1 VLQALRRRA
10 HRLRQCRGL
19 AIRGVDTLGRLTL
32 AGVVRIA
39 RRAGI
44 VALFVVVAMAG
55 SVSGLLF
62 ASGGDMPQVS
72 ALDDYAPSTI
82 TRVYAADGQVVG
94 EFATQRRMVISSD
107 QISPLLR
114 QAIIA
119 AEDQSF
125 DSHLGLSLPRIIITA
140 IKDVVR
146 GQRAGAST
154 LTQQLARNLFLTNE
168 KTLDRKIK
176 EAFLTIQIEKRYT
189 KREIFTLY
197 CNHIPWGHGT
207 YGAEAA
213 SRLYFGKSAKDLT
226 LEEAALLA
234 GIIQRPSRQS
244 PYVNPEAARR
254 RRNYALQRMAE
265 EGFITQAR
273 ADQAKKAPIVTAGRP
288 VTNTFAPFF
297 LEDVRQHLEERYG
310 AKRLYESGLAVYTSL
325 DVDLQRAAEAAF
337 DGGLRK
343 VDKRRG
349 FRRPRRN
356 VIAEGSNIDA
366 FQPDRW
372 RYPIRVG
379 DIVPAVV
386 VASGNSG
393 PRAVPAASFLLRAGR
408 YYVEVAKAGYEWTRK
423 KAPDFLK
430 TGDVLP
436 VKILTLDEDGRFAT
450 ASLDQDPV
458 VEGALVAIDNR
469 TGQIRAM
476 IGGFD
481 FARSKFNRATQAWRQ
496 MGSTFKPIV
505 YTAAIDRGYTPVS
518 VIVDAPVAYPAGPN
532 QPLYSPQNYDRKFEG
547 PVTLRHALEQS
558 RNIPTVKL
566 LDSIGPAVAIDFAKR
581 FGFTSKFQPYLS
593 LALGATEA
601 TLLDATSAYTA
612 FPHQGVRMRPYEV
625 VRVVDRQGNLLEENR
640 PEPHDAIRADTAF
653 VMTNLM
659 RGVMTRGTAAA
670 AAALDWPLAGK
681 TGTMDEYTDA
691 WFIGFDPDITIG
703 VWIGYDEKK
712 TLGRGETGANAAL
725 PIWIDVMKAY
735 IAKRGREPK
744 PEFTAPGNI
753 VFVSVNK
760 STGTPSTG
768 DDAIGEA
775 FIAGTQP
782 ENAAPAQP

>member
-1 VLQALRRRA
+1 MAR
-10 HRLRQCRGL
+10 
-19 AIRGVDTLGRLTL
+19 
-32 AGVVRIA
+32 VVRIA

-44 VALFVVVAMAG
+44 VALFVIAAMAG

-62 ASGGDMPQVS
+62 ASAGDMPQVS
-72 ALDDYAPSTI
+72 TLDDYAPSTI

-94 EFATQRRMVISSD
+94 EFATQRRVVITYD

-119 AEDQSF
+119 AEDQTF
-125 DSHLGLSLPRIIITA
+125 DSHLGLSIPRIVVTA
-140 IKDVVR
+140 IKDVMHR
-146 GQRAGAST
+146 RLAGAST

-168 KTLDRKIK
+168 KTPSRKIR
-176 EAFLTIQIEKRYT
+176 EAILTIQIEKRYT

-265 EGFITQAR
+265 EGFIPQAR
-273 ADQAKKAPIVTAGRP
+273 ADQAKQSPIVTSGRP
-288 VTNTFAPFF
+288 LTNTFASFF

-310 AKRLYESGLAVYTSL
+310 ARRLYESGLAVYTSL

-337 DGGLRK
+337 DAGLRK

-349 FRRPRRN
+349 FRKPRRN
-356 VIAEGSNIDA
+356 VVADGSTVEG
-366 FQPDRW
+366 FQHDRW
-372 RYPIRVG
+372 RSPIRVG

-386 VASGNSG
+386 VATGSTG
-393 PRAVPAASFLLRAGR
+393 PRAVPSASVLLRAGR
-408 YYVEVAKAGYEWTRK
+408 YYVEIAKSGYEWTRK
-423 KAPDFLK
+423 KSPDFLK
-430 TGDVLP
+430 TGDLVP
-436 VKILTLDEDGRFAT
+436 VKILTIDDAGRFAT
-450 ASLDQDPV
+450 ASLDQDPLI
-458 VEGALVAIDNR
+458 EGSLVAIDNR

-505 YTAAIDRGYTPVS
+505 YTAAIDRGYTPAS
-518 VIVDAPVAYPAGPN
+518 IIVDAPVAYPAGPN

-566 LDSIGPAVAIDFAKR
+566 LDSIGPAVAIDYARR

-601 TLLDATSAYTA
+601 TLLDTTSAYTA

-625 VRVVDRQGNLLEENR
+625 LRVVDRQGNLLEENR

-659 RGVMTRGTAAA
+659 RGVATRGTAAA
-670 AAALDWPLAGK
+670 AASLDWPVAGK

-691 WFIGFDPDITIG
+691 WFVGFDPDITIG
-703 VWIGYDEKK
+703 IWIGYDEKK
-712 TLGRGETGANAAL
+712 SLGRGETGANAAL
-725 PIWIDVMKAY
+725 PIWIDVMKSY
-735 IAKRGREPK
+735 LAKRGRDNK

-753 VFVSVNK
+753 VFVSVDK
-760 STGTPSTG
+760 GTGTPSTG
-768 DDAIGEA
+768 DGAIGEA

-782 ENAAPAQP
+782 EGAPPPTQP